1 MSPLDTLGHLE
12 AENARLERDNAQLMH
27 DKHQALAERD
37 QARIER
43 DQNRDIACQS
53 ERQADKWWREECRVR
68 QQRDQALGERDRARD
83 IAVELE
89 QENAALIGTLELL
102 LMLTLMP
109 TEQEAADAPAAD

>member
-12 AENARLERDNAQLMH
+12 AENARLERDNAQLIH
-27 DKHQALAERD
+27 DKHRA
-37 QARIER
+37 
-43 DQNRDIACQS
+43 IA
-53 ERQADKWWREECRVR
+53 
-68 QQRDQALGERDRARD
+68 ERDRARD
-83 IAVELE
+83 LAVELE

>member
-12 AENARLERDNAQLMH
+12 AENARLERDNATLMH
-27 DKHQALAERD
+27 DKHRA
-37 QARIER
+37 
-43 DQNRDIACQS
+43 IA
-53 ERQADKWWREECRVR
+53 
-68 QQRDQALGERDRARD
+68 ERDRARD